1 MKNEFF
7 NSKVGIVVVFLIPA
21 LTLIGIF
28 LIFPAFWE
36 FYLSMTNESL
46 MGINAVHPQF
56 VGISNFID
64 VLTDPNFYNSLVVT
78 LIFVLESAIIG
89 QAGLGMLLSLLTYH
103 KKFFRT
109 LVQVTAVL
117 AWIIPD
123 SVVAYLW
130 IAFLD
135 KNAGTFNNLLALI
148 GLSRINWFY
157 RYPLTTIVVFNIWRG
172 TAFSMLMFSAAFDT
186 IPPSYLEVA
195 DVMGVSWW
203 RKLKDIIF
211 PSLKGVFFADLILIT
226 LWTFNVFTPYL
237 LTQGGPGTA
246 TEILPIYIYLNAFQ
260 NFKIGYGAA
269 ISVIVLLINLVLA
282 SFYFILSK
290 EKEGTSL

>member
-1 MKNEFF
+1 MKNGFF
-7 NSKVGIVVVFLIPA
+7 NSKSGIIIVFLIPA
-21 LTLIGIF
+21 FILIGVF

-46 MGINAVHPQF
+46 MGISAVHPQF

-64 VLTDPNFYNSLVVT
+64 VLTDPSFYNSLVVT
-78 LIFVLESAIIG
+78 FIFVLESAIIG
-89 QAGLGMLLSLLTYH
+89 QAGLGMLLSLLTYR
-103 KKFFRT
+103 KKIFRT
-109 LVQVTAVL
+109 LVQVVAVL

-135 KNAGTFNNLLALI
+135 KNAGTFNNLLALL
-148 GLSRINWFY
+148 GLARTNWFY
-157 RYPLTTIVVFNIWRG
+157 RYPLTTIVIFNIWRG
-172 TAFSMLMFSAAFDT
+172 TAFSMLMFSAAFDM

-203 RKLKDIIF
+203 RKFKDIIF
-211 PSLKGVFFADLILIT
+211 PNLKRVFFSDLILIT

-282 SFYFILSK
+282 SVYFTLSK
-290 EKEGTSL
+290 EKEGISL